1 MKKILVIIVLSIVLI
16 SNIKLDRTSIK
27 KEETRAIFVSYI
39 ELNKYIKGNDYE
51 ISKRNIRKIIKN
63 IKRLKC
69 NTIILQV
76 RSASDAIY
84 KSTIYPMS
92 LNIVNTEY
100 DDYYDVLD
108 YFIKESHKSN
118 VKVIAW
124 INPYRIRTTCDKTTI
139 TEKNPA
145 YKYLDTDIVY
155 INNGIYYNPS
165 KQETEDLIV
174 KGVEEVLNYDVDGIL
189 FDDYF
194 YPDNNID
201 KKDYE
206 EYIKNNEFIEEK
218 NYRLNIVNKMI
229 KRVYKTCKN
238 KNIKFG
244 ISPDGNIDNNY
255 NKNYADVK
263 SWLKSNEY
271 IDFIMP
277 QIYYGFYNSTRDY
290 IKVTKEAESL
300 MKQKYDFPN
309 CISTF
314 QSQIPPYGKWYEVKG
329 GWYESFEKQYE
340 EDKREELVSKCYAA
354 YQLDWMISHEYGLYD
369 IVQALNDEFHKSEKD
384 GYENP
389 TPGELFQ
396 EFEDTGFHSEIYA
409 CKDEFLDCEFQDE
422 AYMNHLFAMM
432 PDSDSIRNFY
442 KELME
447 EPTQE
452 REEER

>member
-1 MKKILVIIVLSIVLI
+1 MKKILVIIILSIVLI

-63 IKRLKC
+63 IKSLKC

-84 KSTIYPMS
+84 KSNIYPMS

-118 VKVIAW
+118 VKIIAW
-124 INPYRIRTTCDKTTI
+124 INPYRIRTTCDKNTI

-218 NYRLNIVNKMI
+218 DYRLNIVNKMI

-263 SWLKSNEY
+263 YWLKSNEY

-290 IKVTKEAESL
+290 IKVTKEWENLIENKDIELYIAL
-300 MKQKYDFPN
+300 AFYKVGM
-309 CISTF
+309 
-314 QSQIPPYGKWYEVKG
+314 
-329 GWYESFEKQYE
+329 
-340 EDKREELVSKCYAA
+340 EDKYAKSGFNEWIDNDNIIMREILLSRNLKNYKGFS
-354 YQLDWMISHEYGLYD
+354 L
-369 IVQALNDEFHKSEKD
+369 FR
-384 GYENP
+384 YENIFN
-389 TPGELFQ
+389 E
-396 EFEDTGFHSEIYA
+396 EIYT
-409 CKDEFLDCEFQDE
+409 KT
-422 AYMNHLFAMM
+422 
-432 PDSDSIRNFY
+432 SI
-442 KELME
+442 KEIENLKKILN
-447 EPTQE
+447 
-452 REEER
+452 

>member
-1 MKKILVIIVLSIVLI
+1 MKKILVIIILSIVLI

-27 KEETRAIFVSYI
+27 KEEETRAIFVSYI

-63 IKRLKC
+63 IKSLKC

-84 KSTIYPMS
+84 KSNIYPMS

-118 VKVIAW
+118 VKIIAW
-124 INPYRIRTTCDKTTI
+124 INPYRIRTTCDKNTI

-218 NYRLNIVNKMI
+218 DYRLNIVNKMI

-290 IKVTKEAESL
+290 IKVTKEWENLIENKEIELYIAL
-300 MKQKYDFPN
+300 AFYKVGM
-309 CISTF
+309 
-314 QSQIPPYGKWYEVKG
+314 
-329 GWYESFEKQYE
+329 
-340 EDKREELVSKCYAA
+340 EDKYAKSGFNEWIDNDNIIMREILLSRNLKNYKGFS
-354 YQLDWMISHEYGLYD
+354 L
-369 IVQALNDEFHKSEKD
+369 FR
-384 GYENP
+384 YENIFN
-389 TPGELFQ
+389 E
-396 EFEDTGFHSEIYA
+396 EIYT
-409 CKDEFLDCEFQDE
+409 KT
-422 AYMNHLFAMM
+422 
-432 PDSDSIRNFY
+432 SI
-442 KELME
+442 KEIENLKKILN
-447 EPTQE
+447 
-452 REEER
+452 

>member
-1 MKKILVIIVLSIVLI
+1 MKKILVIIILSIILI

-27 KEETRAIFVSYI
+27 KEEETRAIFVSYI

-63 IKRLKC
+63 IKKLKC

-84 KSTIYPMS
+84 KSNIYPMS

-218 NYRLNIVNKMI
+218 DYRLNIVNKMV

-290 IKVTKEAESL
+290 IKVTKEWENLIENKDIELYIAL
-300 MKQKYDFPN
+300 AFYKVGM
-309 CISTF
+309 
-314 QSQIPPYGKWYEVKG
+314 
-329 GWYESFEKQYE
+329 
-340 EDKREELVSKCYAA
+340 EDKYAKSGFNEWIDNDNIIMREILLSRNLKNYKGFS
-354 YQLDWMISHEYGLYD
+354 L
-369 IVQALNDEFHKSEKD
+369 FR
-384 GYENP
+384 YENIFN
-389 TPGELFQ
+389 E
-396 EFEDTGFHSEIYA
+396 EIYT
-409 CKDEFLDCEFQDE
+409 KT
-422 AYMNHLFAMM
+422 
-432 PDSDSIRNFY
+432 SI
-442 KELME
+442 KEIENLKKILN
-447 EPTQE
+447 
-452 REEER
+452 

>member
-1 MKKILVIIVLSIVLI
+1 MKKILVIIILSIVLI
-16 SNIKLDRTSIK
+16 SNIKLDRTSMK

-84 KSTIYPMS
+84 KSNIYPMS

-174 KGVEEVLNYDVDGIL
+174 KGVEELLNYDVDGIL

-290 IKVTKEAESL
+290 IKVTKEWENLIENKDIELYIAL
-300 MKQKYDFPN
+300 AFYKVGM
-309 CISTF
+309 
-314 QSQIPPYGKWYEVKG
+314 
-329 GWYESFEKQYE
+329 
-340 EDKREELVSKCYAA
+340 EDKYAKSGFNEWIDNDNIIMREILLSRNLKNYKGFS
-354 YQLDWMISHEYGLYD
+354 L
-369 IVQALNDEFHKSEKD
+369 FR
-384 GYENP
+384 YENIFN
-389 TPGELFQ
+389 E
-396 EFEDTGFHSEIYA
+396 EIYT
-409 CKDEFLDCEFQDE
+409 KT
-422 AYMNHLFAMM
+422 
-432 PDSDSIRNFY
+432 SI
-442 KELME
+442 KEIENLKKILN
-447 EPTQE
+447 
-452 REEER
+452 

>member
-1 MKKILVIIVLSIVLI
+1 MKKILVIIILSIVLI

-27 KEETRAIFVSYI
+27 KEEETRAIFVSYI

-84 KSTIYPMS
+84 KSNIYPMS

-165 KQETEDLIV
+165 KQETEDLII

-194 YPDNNID
+194 YPDNNVD

-218 NYRLNIVNKMI
+218 DYRLNIVNKMI

-290 IKVTKEAESL
+290 IKVTKEWENLIENKDIELYIAL
-300 MKQKYDFPN
+300 AFYKVGM
-309 CISTF
+309 
-314 QSQIPPYGKWYEVKG
+314 
-329 GWYESFEKQYE
+329 
-340 EDKREELVSKCYAA
+340 EDKYAKSGFNEWIDNDNIIMREILLSRNLKNYKGFS
-354 YQLDWMISHEYGLYD
+354 L
-369 IVQALNDEFHKSEKD
+369 FR
-384 GYENP
+384 YENIFN
-389 TPGELFQ
+389 E
-396 EFEDTGFHSEIYA
+396 EIYT
-409 CKDEFLDCEFQDE
+409 KT
-422 AYMNHLFAMM
+422 
-432 PDSDSIRNFY
+432 SI
-442 KELME
+442 KEIENLKKILN
-447 EPTQE
+447 
-452 REEER
+452 

>member
-1 MKKILVIIVLSIVLI
+1 MKKILVIIILSIVLI
-16 SNIKLDRTSIK
+16 SNTKLDRTSIQK
-27 KEETRAIFVSYI
+27 EEETRAIFVSYI

-63 IKRLKC
+63 IKSLKC

-84 KSTIYPMS
+84 KSNIYPLS

-218 NYRLNIVNKMI
+218 DYRLNIVNKMI

-290 IKVTKEAESL
+290 IKVTKEWENLIENKDIELYIAL
-300 MKQKYDFPN
+300 AFYKVGM
-309 CISTF
+309 
-314 QSQIPPYGKWYEVKG
+314 
-329 GWYESFEKQYE
+329 
-340 EDKREELVSKCYAA
+340 EDKYAKSGFNEWIDNDNIIMREILLSRNLKNYKGFS
-354 YQLDWMISHEYGLYD
+354 L
-369 IVQALNDEFHKSEKD
+369 FR
-384 GYENP
+384 YENIFN
-389 TPGELFQ
+389 E
-396 EFEDTGFHSEIYA
+396 EIYT
-409 CKDEFLDCEFQDE
+409 KT
-422 AYMNHLFAMM
+422 
-432 PDSDSIRNFY
+432 SI
-442 KELME
+442 KEIENLKKILN
-447 EPTQE
+447 
-452 REEER
+452 

>member
-1 MKKILVIIVLSIVLI
+1 MKKILVIIILSIVLI
-16 SNIKLDRTSIK
+16 SNIKLDRTSIQK
-27 KEETRAIFVSYI
+27 EEETRAIFVSYI

-63 IKRLKC
+63 IKKLKC

-84 KSTIYPMS
+84 KSNIYPLS

-218 NYRLNIVNKMI
+218 DYRLNIVNKMI

-290 IKVTKEAESL
+290 IKVTKEWENLIENKDIELYIAL
-300 MKQKYDFPN
+300 AFYKVGM
-309 CISTF
+309 
-314 QSQIPPYGKWYEVKG
+314 
-329 GWYESFEKQYE
+329 
-340 EDKREELVSKCYAA
+340 EDKYAKSGFNEWIDNDNIIMREILLSRNLKNYKGFS
-354 YQLDWMISHEYGLYD
+354 L
-369 IVQALNDEFHKSEKD
+369 FR
-384 GYENP
+384 YENIFN
-389 TPGELFQ
+389 E
-396 EFEDTGFHSEIYA
+396 EIYT
-409 CKDEFLDCEFQDE
+409 KT
-422 AYMNHLFAMM
+422 
-432 PDSDSIRNFY
+432 SI
-442 KELME
+442 KEIENLKKILN
-447 EPTQE
+447 
-452 REEER
+452 

>member
-1 MKKILVIIVLSIVLI
+1 MKKILVIIILSIVLI

-27 KEETRAIFVSYI
+27 KEEETRAIFVSYI

-63 IKRLKC
+63 IKKLKC

-84 KSTIYPMS
+84 KSNIYPMS

-218 NYRLNIVNKMI
+218 DYRLNIVNKMI

-263 SWLKSNEY
+263 SWLKSDEY

-290 IKVTKEAESL
+290 IKVTKEWENLIENKDIELYIAL
-300 MKQKYDFPN
+300 AFYKVGM
-309 CISTF
+309 
-314 QSQIPPYGKWYEVKG
+314 
-329 GWYESFEKQYE
+329 
-340 EDKREELVSKCYAA
+340 EDKYAKSGFNEWIDNDNIIMREILLSRNLKNYKGFS
-354 YQLDWMISHEYGLYD
+354 L
-369 IVQALNDEFHKSEKD
+369 FR
-384 GYENP
+384 YENIFN
-389 TPGELFQ
+389 E
-396 EFEDTGFHSEIYA
+396 EIYT
-409 CKDEFLDCEFQDE
+409 KT
-422 AYMNHLFAMM
+422 
-432 PDSDSIRNFY
+432 SI
-442 KELME
+442 KEIENLKKILN
-447 EPTQE
+447 
-452 REEER
+452 

>member
-1 MKKILVIIVLSIVLI
+1 MKKILVIIILSIVLI

-27 KEETRAIFVSYI
+27 KEEETRAIFVSYI

-84 KSTIYPMS
+84 KSNIYPMS

-218 NYRLNIVNKMI
+218 DYRLNIVNKMI

-290 IKVTKEAESL
+290 IKVTKEWENLIENKDIELYIAL
-300 MKQKYDFPN
+300 AFYKVGM
-309 CISTF
+309 
-314 QSQIPPYGKWYEVKG
+314 
-329 GWYESFEKQYE
+329 
-340 EDKREELVSKCYAA
+340 EDKYAKSGFNEWIDNDNIIMREILLSRNLKNYKGFS
-354 YQLDWMISHEYGLYD
+354 L
-369 IVQALNDEFHKSEKD
+369 FR
-384 GYENP
+384 YENIFN
-389 TPGELFQ
+389 E
-396 EFEDTGFHSEIYA
+396 EIYT
-409 CKDEFLDCEFQDE
+409 KT
-422 AYMNHLFAMM
+422 
-432 PDSDSIRNFY
+432 SI
-442 KELME
+442 KEIENLKKILN
-447 EPTQE
+447 
-452 REEER
+452 

>member
-1 MKKILVIIVLSIVLI
+1 MKKILVIIILSIVLI

-27 KEETRAIFVSYI
+27 KEEETRAIFVSYI

-84 KSTIYPMS
+84 KSNIYPMS

-145 YKYLDTDIVY
+145 YKYLDSDIVY

-174 KGVEEVLNYDVDGIL
+174 KGIEELLNYDVDGIL

-229 KRVYKTCKN
+229 RRVYKTCKN

-290 IKVTKEAESL
+290 IKVTKEWENLIENKDIELYIAL
-300 MKQKYDFPN
+300 AFYKVGM
-309 CISTF
+309 
-314 QSQIPPYGKWYEVKG
+314 
-329 GWYESFEKQYE
+329 
-340 EDKREELVSKCYAA
+340 EDKYAKSGFNEWIDNDNIIMREILLSRNLKNYKGFS
-354 YQLDWMISHEYGLYD
+354 L
-369 IVQALNDEFHKSEKD
+369 FR
-384 GYENP
+384 YENIFN
-389 TPGELFQ
+389 E
-396 EFEDTGFHSEIYA
+396 EIYT
-409 CKDEFLDCEFQDE
+409 KT
-422 AYMNHLFAMM
+422 
-432 PDSDSIRNFY
+432 SI
-442 KELME
+442 KEIENLKKILN
-447 EPTQE
+447 
-452 REEER
+452 

>member
-1 MKKILVIIVLSIVLI
+1 MKKILVIIILSIVLI
-16 SNIKLDRTSIK
+16 SNIKLDRKSIK
-27 KEETRAIFVSYI
+27 KEEETRAIFVSYI

-84 KSTIYPMS
+84 KSNIYPMS

-174 KGVEEVLNYDVDGIL
+174 KGVEELLNYDVDGIL

-290 IKVTKEAESL
+290 IKVTKEWENLIENKDIELYISL
-300 MKQKYDFPN
+300 AFYKVGM
-309 CISTF
+309 
-314 QSQIPPYGKWYEVKG
+314 
-329 GWYESFEKQYE
+329 
-340 EDKREELVSKCYAA
+340 EDKYAKSGFNEWIDNDNIIMREILLSRNLKNYKGFS
-354 YQLDWMISHEYGLYD
+354 L
-369 IVQALNDEFHKSEKD
+369 FR
-384 GYENP
+384 YENIFN
-389 TPGELFQ
+389 E
-396 EFEDTGFHSEIYA
+396 EIYT
-409 CKDEFLDCEFQDE
+409 KT
-422 AYMNHLFAMM
+422 
-432 PDSDSIRNFY
+432 SI
-442 KELME
+442 KEIENLKKILN
-447 EPTQE
+447 
-452 REEER
+452 

>member
-16 SNIKLDRTSIK
+16 SNIKLYRTSMK

-84 KSTIYPMS
+84 KSNIYPMS

-174 KGVEEVLNYDVDGIL
+174 KGVEELLNYDVDGIL

-290 IKVTKEAESL
+290 IKVTKEWENLIENKDIELYIAL
-300 MKQKYDFPN
+300 AFYKVGM
-309 CISTF
+309 
-314 QSQIPPYGKWYEVKG
+314 
-329 GWYESFEKQYE
+329 
-340 EDKREELVSKCYAA
+340 EDKYAKSGFNEWIDNDNIIMREILLSRNLKNYKGFS
-354 YQLDWMISHEYGLYD
+354 L
-369 IVQALNDEFHKSEKD
+369 FR
-384 GYENP
+384 YENIFN
-389 TPGELFQ
+389 E
-396 EFEDTGFHSEIYA
+396 EIYT
-409 CKDEFLDCEFQDE
+409 KT
-422 AYMNHLFAMM
+422 
-432 PDSDSIRNFY
+432 SI
-442 KELME
+442 KEIENLKKILN
-447 EPTQE
+447 
-452 REEER
+452 

>member
-84 KSTIYPMS
+84 KSNIYPMS

-218 NYRLNIVNKMI
+218 NYRLNIVNKMV

-290 IKVTKEAESL
+290 IKVTKEWENLIENKDIELYIAL
-300 MKQKYDFPN
+300 AFYKVGM
-309 CISTF
+309 
-314 QSQIPPYGKWYEVKG
+314 
-329 GWYESFEKQYE
+329 
-340 EDKREELVSKCYAA
+340 EDKYAKSGFNEWIDNDNIIMREILLSRNLKNYKGFS
-354 YQLDWMISHEYGLYD
+354 L
-369 IVQALNDEFHKSEKD
+369 FR
-384 GYENP
+384 YENIFN
-389 TPGELFQ
+389 E
-396 EFEDTGFHSEIYA
+396 EIYT
-409 CKDEFLDCEFQDE
+409 KT
-422 AYMNHLFAMM
+422 
-432 PDSDSIRNFY
+432 SI
-442 KELME
+442 KEIENLKKILN
-447 EPTQE
+447 
-452 REEER
+452 

>member
-1 MKKILVIIVLSIVLI
+1 MKKILVIIILSIVLI

-27 KEETRAIFVSYI
+27 KEEETRAIFVSYI
-39 ELNKYIKGNDYE
+39 ELNKYIKGNNYE

-63 IKRLKC
+63 IKKLKC

-84 KSTIYPMS
+84 KSNIYPMS

-145 YKYLDTDIVY
+145 YKYLDSDIVY

-290 IKVTKEAESL
+290 IKVTKEWENLIENKDIELYIAL
-300 MKQKYDFPN
+300 AFYKVGM
-309 CISTF
+309 
-314 QSQIPPYGKWYEVKG
+314 
-329 GWYESFEKQYE
+329 
-340 EDKREELVSKCYAA
+340 EDKYAKSGFNEWIDNDNIIMREILLSRNLKNYKGFS
-354 YQLDWMISHEYGLYD
+354 L
-369 IVQALNDEFHKSEKD
+369 FR
-384 GYENP
+384 YENIFN
-389 TPGELFQ
+389 E
-396 EFEDTGFHSEIYA
+396 EIYT
-409 CKDEFLDCEFQDE
+409 KT
-422 AYMNHLFAMM
+422 
-432 PDSDSIRNFY
+432 SI
-442 KELME
+442 KEIENLKKILN
-447 EPTQE
+447 
-452 REEER
+452 

>member
-16 SNIKLDRTSIK
+16 SNIKLDRKSIK
-27 KEETRAIFVSYI
+27 KEEETRAIFVSYI

-84 KSTIYPMS
+84 KSNIYPMS

-290 IKVTKEAESL
+290 IKVTKEWENLIENKDIELYIAL
-300 MKQKYDFPN
+300 AFYKVGM
-309 CISTF
+309 
-314 QSQIPPYGKWYEVKG
+314 
-329 GWYESFEKQYE
+329 
-340 EDKREELVSKCYAA
+340 EDKYAKSGFNEWIDNDNIIMREILLSRNLKNYKGFS
-354 YQLDWMISHEYGLYD
+354 L
-369 IVQALNDEFHKSEKD
+369 FR
-384 GYENP
+384 YENIFN
-389 TPGELFQ
+389 E
-396 EFEDTGFHSEIYA
+396 EIYT
-409 CKDEFLDCEFQDE
+409 KT
-422 AYMNHLFAMM
+422 
-432 PDSDSIRNFY
+432 SI
-442 KELME
+442 KEIENLKKILN
-447 EPTQE
+447 
-452 REEER
+452 

>member
-1 MKKILVIIVLSIVLI
+1 MKKILVIIILSIVLI
-16 SNIKLDRTSIK
+16 SNIKLDRTSIQK
-27 KEETRAIFVSYI
+27 EEETRAIFVSYI
-39 ELNKYIKGNDYE
+39 ELNKYIKENDYE

-63 IKRLKC
+63 IKKLKC

-84 KSTIYPMS
+84 KSNIYPMS

-218 NYRLNIVNKMI
+218 DYRLNIVNKMI

-263 SWLKSNEY
+263 YWLKSNEY

-290 IKVTKEAESL
+290 IKVTKEWENLIENKDIELYIAL
-300 MKQKYDFPN
+300 AFYKVGM
-309 CISTF
+309 
-314 QSQIPPYGKWYEVKG
+314 
-329 GWYESFEKQYE
+329 
-340 EDKREELVSKCYAA
+340 EDKYAKSGFNEWIDNDNIIMREILLSRNLKNYKGFS
-354 YQLDWMISHEYGLYD
+354 L
-369 IVQALNDEFHKSEKD
+369 FR
-384 GYENP
+384 YENIFN
-389 TPGELFQ
+389 E
-396 EFEDTGFHSEIYA
+396 EIYT
-409 CKDEFLDCEFQDE
+409 KT
-422 AYMNHLFAMM
+422 
-432 PDSDSIRNFY
+432 SI
-442 KELME
+442 KEIENLKKILN
-447 EPTQE
+447 
-452 REEER
+452 

>member
-27 KEETRAIFVSYI
+27 KEEETRAIFVSYI

-84 KSTIYPMS
+84 KSNIYPMS

-194 YPDNNID
+194 YPDNNVD

-218 NYRLNIVNKMI
+218 DYRLNIVNKMI
-229 KRVYKTCKN
+229 KIVYKTCKN

-290 IKVTKEAESL
+290 IKVTKEWENLIENKDIELYIAL
-300 MKQKYDFPN
+300 AFYKVGM
-309 CISTF
+309 
-314 QSQIPPYGKWYEVKG
+314 
-329 GWYESFEKQYE
+329 
-340 EDKREELVSKCYAA
+340 EDKYAKSGFNEWIDNDNIIMREILLSRNLKNYKGFS
-354 YQLDWMISHEYGLYD
+354 L
-369 IVQALNDEFHKSEKD
+369 FR
-384 GYENP
+384 YENIFN
-389 TPGELFQ
+389 E
-396 EFEDTGFHSEIYA
+396 EIYT
-409 CKDEFLDCEFQDE
+409 KT
-422 AYMNHLFAMM
+422 
-432 PDSDSIRNFY
+432 SI
-442 KELME
+442 KEIENLKKILN
-447 EPTQE
+447 
-452 REEER
+452 

>member
-1 MKKILVIIVLSIVLI
+1 MKKILVIIILSIVLI
-16 SNIKLDRTSIK
+16 SNTKLDRTSIQK
-27 KEETRAIFVSYI
+27 EEETRAIFVSYI

-63 IKRLKC
+63 IKKLKC

-84 KSTIYPMS
+84 KSNIYPLS

-218 NYRLNIVNKMI
+218 DYRLNIVNKMV

-290 IKVTKEAESL
+290 VKVTKEWENLIENKDIELYIAL
-300 MKQKYDFPN
+300 AFYKVGM
-309 CISTF
+309 
-314 QSQIPPYGKWYEVKG
+314 
-329 GWYESFEKQYE
+329 
-340 EDKREELVSKCYAA
+340 EDKYAKSGFNEWIDNDNIIMREILLSRNLKNYKGFS
-354 YQLDWMISHEYGLYD
+354 L
-369 IVQALNDEFHKSEKD
+369 FR
-384 GYENP
+384 YENIFN
-389 TPGELFQ
+389 E
-396 EFEDTGFHSEIYA
+396 EIYT
-409 CKDEFLDCEFQDE
+409 KT
-422 AYMNHLFAMM
+422 
-432 PDSDSIRNFY
+432 SI
-442 KELME
+442 KEIENLKKLLN
-447 EPTQE
+447 
-452 REEER
+452 

>member
-1 MKKILVIIVLSIVLI
+1 MTKYLKDTQKNNLCDNMKKILIIIILSIVLT
-16 SNIKLDRTSIK
+16 SNIKLDRTIIK
-27 KEETRAIFVSYI
+27 KEEEETRAIFVSYI

-63 IKRLKC
+63 IKSLKC

-84 KSTIYPMS
+84 KSNIYPLS

-218 NYRLNIVNKMI
+218 DYRLNIVNKMI

-290 IKVTKEAESL
+290 IKVTKEWENLIENKDIELYIAL
-300 MKQKYDFPN
+300 AFYKVGM
-309 CISTF
+309 
-314 QSQIPPYGKWYEVKG
+314 
-329 GWYESFEKQYE
+329 
-340 EDKREELVSKCYAA
+340 EDKYAKSGFNEWIDNDNIIMREILLSRNLKNYKGFS
-354 YQLDWMISHEYGLYD
+354 L
-369 IVQALNDEFHKSEKD
+369 FR
-384 GYENP
+384 YENIFN
-389 TPGELFQ
+389 E
-396 EFEDTGFHSEIYA
+396 EIYT
-409 CKDEFLDCEFQDE
+409 KT
-422 AYMNHLFAMM
+422 
-432 PDSDSIRNFY
+432 SI
-442 KELME
+442 KEIENLKKILN
-447 EPTQE
+447 
-452 REEER
+452 

>member
-1 MKKILVIIVLSIVLI
+1 MKKILVIIILSIVLI

-84 KSTIYPMS
+84 KSNIYPMS

-290 IKVTKEAESL
+290 IKVTKEWENLIENKDIELYIAIAFYKVG
-300 MKQKYDFPN
+300 M
-309 CISTF
+309 
-314 QSQIPPYGKWYEVKG
+314 
-329 GWYESFEKQYE
+329 
-340 EDKREELVSKCYAA
+340 EDKYAKSGFNEWIDNDNIIMREILLSRNLKNYKGFS
-354 YQLDWMISHEYGLYD
+354 L
-369 IVQALNDEFHKSEKD
+369 FR
-384 GYENP
+384 YENIFN
-389 TPGELFQ
+389 E
-396 EFEDTGFHSEIYA
+396 EIYT
-409 CKDEFLDCEFQDE
+409 KT
-422 AYMNHLFAMM
+422 
-432 PDSDSIRNFY
+432 SI
-442 KELME
+442 KEIENLKKILN
-447 EPTQE
+447 
-452 REEER
+452 

>member
-1 MKKILVIIVLSIVLI
+1 MKKILVIIILSIVLI

-27 KEETRAIFVSYI
+27 KEEEETRAIFVSYI

-63 IKRLKC
+63 IKKLKC

-84 KSTIYPMS
+84 KSNIYPLS

-124 INPYRIRTTCDKTTI
+124 INPYRIRTTCDKSTI

-174 KGVEEVLNYDVDGIL
+174 NGVEEVLNYDVDGIL

-218 NYRLNIVNKMI
+218 DYRLNIVNKMI

-290 IKVTKEAESL
+290 IKVTKEWENLIENKDIELYIAL
-300 MKQKYDFPN
+300 AFYKVGM
-309 CISTF
+309 
-314 QSQIPPYGKWYEVKG
+314 
-329 GWYESFEKQYE
+329 
-340 EDKREELVSKCYAA
+340 EDKYAKSGFNEWIDNDNIIMREILLSRNLKNYKGFS
-354 YQLDWMISHEYGLYD
+354 L
-369 IVQALNDEFHKSEKD
+369 FR
-384 GYENP
+384 YENIFN
-389 TPGELFQ
+389 E
-396 EFEDTGFHSEIYA
+396 EIYT
-409 CKDEFLDCEFQDE
+409 KT
-422 AYMNHLFAMM
+422 
-432 PDSDSIRNFY
+432 SI
-442 KELME
+442 KEIENLKKILN
-447 EPTQE
+447 
-452 REEER
+452 

>member
-1 MKKILVIIVLSIVLI
+1 MKKKLVIIILSIVLI

-27 KEETRAIFVSYI
+27 KEEEETRAIFVSYI

-63 IKRLKC
+63 IKKLKC

-84 KSTIYPMS
+84 KSNIYPLS

-100 DDYYDVLD
+100 NDYYDVLD

-218 NYRLNIVNKMI
+218 DYRLNIVNKMI

-290 IKVTKEAESL
+290 IKVTKEWENLIENKDIELYIAL
-300 MKQKYDFPN
+300 AFYKVGM
-309 CISTF
+309 
-314 QSQIPPYGKWYEVKG
+314 
-329 GWYESFEKQYE
+329 
-340 EDKREELVSKCYAA
+340 EDKYAKSGFNEWIDNDNIIMREILLSRNLKNYKGFS
-354 YQLDWMISHEYGLYD
+354 L
-369 IVQALNDEFHKSEKD
+369 FR
-384 GYENP
+384 YENIFN
-389 TPGELFQ
+389 E
-396 EFEDTGFHSEIYA
+396 EIYT
-409 CKDEFLDCEFQDE
+409 KT
-422 AYMNHLFAMM
+422 
-432 PDSDSIRNFY
+432 SI
-442 KELME
+442 KEIENLKKILN
-447 EPTQE
+447 
-452 REEER
+452 